1 MYDAFQIVMR
11 NICIIFLATCVVFCQ
26 SYNSDKKT
34 VLITGGAGFIGHH
47 VLEVDIC
54 VSIGIKRYDVL
65 KNLFLILGFPE
76 QD

>member
-47 VLEVDIC
+47 VLEVFIDYHW
-54 VSIGIKRYDVL
+54 KL
-65 KNLFLILGFPE
+65 KMGCHVVILKINLL
-76 QD
+76 